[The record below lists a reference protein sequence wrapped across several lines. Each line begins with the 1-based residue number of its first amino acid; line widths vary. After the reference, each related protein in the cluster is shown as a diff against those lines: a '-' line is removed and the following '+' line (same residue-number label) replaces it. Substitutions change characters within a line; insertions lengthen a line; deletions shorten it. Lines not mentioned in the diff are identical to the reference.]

1 MSPTWQIVWK
11 DCRRLRWPLLFWA
24 ALMAGQFFL
33 GAQILRQ
40 VESEPIV
47 LRRTLEMFDGLR
59 LILWVGQVFF
69 GYMLV
74 GALVQEDPLA
84 DQRAWWVTRPISGAR
99 LLGAKLAAL
108 ALCFWVL
115 PLVVMLPWWLN
126 RGYDLREMGLA
137 SLQLTV
143 AQGVLTLFA
152 FGLATLTTSLTRFV
166 VANGVLIFAWICC
179 MTTILA
185 DAPPVAP
192 FVSLTRFC
200 LALLV
205 ALLTLAAISVHQYL
219 TRRTLRSWAILA
231 AGFVLMLLMIRFA
244 TADWMGRYSWAGSE
258 PPELAAVSLRVGQ
271 ADFLDSGRTVDADES
286 IVNMRIGV
294 RAEGMPAGFAFIG
307 GEFQGDLRW
316 PDGMKLERSGW
327 VSTYPGPV
335 AWQLMGAV
343 HAPDEGSGR
352 MQSLSRA
359 PSMLVS
365 ARLPRS
371 FVEKLRIQAPV
382 WQGHLQLAVFL
393 GEIVAEVPLKAG
405 AQDGRKGHRVQV
417 LSLER
422 AATGGLVVDTAE
434 SEPVLALDLIPGF
447 YSLMG
452 FGASGRVGVQ
462 GMFYALCSRDRTK
475 CLPLAEARQLY
486 TLAGTVGLERR
497 KFSFTAEQ
505 LADPAQPNWLD
516 DAVIVKVAF
525 RRVGTMN
532 RDVRTDALIESDF
545 SRKQATPPLA
555 RPTAAGKK

>member
-11 DCRRLRWPLLFWA
+11 DCRRLRWPLVFWA
-24 ALMAGQFFL
+24 ALIAGQFLL

-47 LRRTLEMFDGLR
+47 LRRTLEMLDGLR

-69 GYMLV
+69 GYILV
-74 GALVQEDPLA
+74 AALVQEDPLS

-108 ALCFWVL
+108 VLCFWVL

-126 RGYDLREMGLA
+126 RGYDGREMALA

-143 AQGVLTLFA
+143 AQGGLSLFA
-152 FGLATLTTSLTRFV
+152 FGLATVTTTAASFV

-179 MTTILA
+179 VTTILV
-185 DAPPVAP
+185 DSPPVAP
-192 FVSLTRFC
+192 IVSFTRFC
-200 LALLV
+200 LAILIALGTLV
-205 ALLTLAAISVHQYL
+205 AISVHQFL
-219 TRRTLRSWAILA
+219 TRRTLRSWAMLG
-231 AGFVLMLLMIRFA
+231 AGFVLTLLVVRFS

-258 PPELAAVSLRVGQ
+258 PPELAAVSLQVGQ
-271 ADFLDSGRTVDADES
+271 VDFLDNGRTAEADES
-286 IVNMRIGV
+286 VVSMRIGV
-294 RAEGMPAGFAFIG
+294 RADHVPADFAFTG
-307 GEFQGDLRW
+307 GEFQGTLRW

-343 HAPDEGSGR
+343 HAPEEGAGR
-352 MQSLSRA
+352 MQALSRA
-359 PSMLVS
+359 PSMVIMS
-365 ARLPRS
+365 RLPRS
-371 FVEKLRIQAPV
+371 FVEKLRNQAPV
-382 WQGHLQLAVFL
+382 WQGHLQLYVFL
-393 GEIVAEVPLKAG
+393 GEVVAEVPLKAG

-417 LSLER
+417 LSLEH
-422 AATGGLVVDTAE
+422 AANGGLLVDTAE

-505 LADPAQPNWLD
+505 LADPAHPNWLD

-525 RRVGTMN
+525 RRVGTVK

-545 SRKQATPPLA
+545 SRQQRTAPRR
-555 RPTAAGKK
+555 RP